1 MRSVVRD
8 TPRMEFPLIAPRP
21 PRLSTLTDGLLRVEA
36 SGVFSNNGPE
46 VQAFEREATA
56 QLFGGV
62 GDCLAVGNATLG
74 LMLAIRQA
82 VPARCGGAM
91 PRAGTLALMPALTFA
106 ATAQAALWAGL
117 TPLIGDIEPSRWI
130 SDPAQEEALLA
141 RHGDRVGVI
150 VPYATFG
157 TDLDLDRYAWLARR
171 YDVGVVVDAAASLGT
186 IDAVGR
192 GFGTGAPFAI
202 VYSMHATKTF
212 AVAEGGLIHCGDAD
226 RIASLRAMANFG
238 FDPSGSSGARS
249 ATLPGI
255 NAKLPE
261 VIALMARAKLT
272 EIDAVC
278 EARAAIDAAYR
289 AALPGFTMQAP
300 AAWRQATQFMPLLL
314 PPALVGHRAAIVTA
328 VAADGV
334 GVGHYF
340 SPHIGEQ
347 PLFRDVAVIEP
358 TPVADDVA
366 ARMLSLPITDAM
378 TPADATEI
386 AHRLVR
392 AIERVVDAEMAR
404 MLVPHGTEHAV
415 TQGAGDDVRTVVIGG
430 GPAGTAMLTAAS
442 KQNRLVPLIEA
453 GLAIVERGPRLG
465 AGALGGY
472 AIRSDTTAETFL
484 SAVKDNPHPELA
496 ALAQHPAAR
505 LMERYI
511 GELGAPL
518 ADTAPLLEATGERLG
533 TIVRAHGGSVLTGH
547 EAQEVRRT
555 ADGRWATR
563 VADGHGAART
573 ILSDRIVVATGG
585 YQTDEQ
591 VAAKRV
597 VGMPLG
603 VMAGRRL
610 MRSDIVLRQ
619 GGIAA
624 VQERLRACRAPR
636 IAIVGA
642 STSAIAAAVLLL
654 KSQPGFAFG
663 AGAITIVHRQPL
675 KPFYPTIAAAHAE
688 GFHDF
693 DENDICPVSGFVLRL
708 AGLRLESRELVLRML
723 SLGGRTPDPRVTTH
737 RITGDHD
744 AAARAIIEGADLVIG
759 ALGYRP
765 RCVPLIGVDGTPLSL
780 AHHVGR
786 PMVDRHCRLLD
797 ATDRPVPGAYGIG
810 LSAGFVPWG
819 RLGGEASFRGQ
830 ANGLWLWQNDVGQ
843 MIVDQLLEPE
853 ARAVAA

>member
-1 MRSVVRD
+1 
-8 TPRMEFPLIAPRP
+8 MEFPLIAPRP
-21 PRLSTLTDGLLRVEA
+21 PRLSTLTDGLRRVEA

-46 VQAFEREATA
+46 VQAFEREGTA

-117 TPLIGDIEPSRWI
+117 TPLIGDIEPSCWI

-278 EARAAIDAAYR
+278 EARTAIDAAYR

-300 AAWRQATQFMPLLL
+300 AARRQASQFMPLLL
-314 PPALVGHRAAIVTA
+314 PPALVGHRAAIVA
-328 VAADGV
+328 ALAADGV

-378 TPADATEI
+378 TPADAAEV

-392 AIERVVDAEMAR
+392 AIECVVDAEVVR
-404 MLVPHGTEHAV
+404 MLVTYGTEHAV
-415 TQGAGDDVRTVVIGG
+415 AQGAGDDVRTVVIGG

-547 EAQEVRRT
+547 AAQEVRRT
-555 ADGRWATR
+555 VDGRWATR
-563 VADGHGAART
+563 VADGQGAART

-597 VGMPLG
+597 AGMPLG

-624 VQERLRACRAPR
+624 VQDRLRACRAPR

-737 RITGDHD
+737 RITGDQD

-843 MIVDQLLEPE
+843 MIVDQVLEPE

>member
-1 MRSVVRD
+1 
-8 TPRMEFPLIAPRP
+8 MEFPLIAPRP

-46 VQAFEREATA
+46 VQAFEREAKA

-117 TPLIGDIEPSRWI
+117 TPLIGDIEPSCWI

-186 IDAVGR
+186 IDAAGR

-226 RIASLRAMANFG
+226 RIATLRAMANFG

-272 EIDAVC
+272 EIDALC
-278 EARAAIDAAYR
+278 EARTAIDAAYR

-300 AAWRQATQFMPLLL
+300 AARRQATQFMPLLL
-314 PPALVGHRAAIVTA
+314 PPALIGHRAAIVTA
-328 VAADGV
+328 LAADGV

-442 KQNRLVPLIEA
+442 KQNRLMPLIQA

-465 AGALGGY
+465 GGALGGY

-533 TIVRAHGGSVLTGH
+533 AIVRAHGGSVLTDH
-547 EAQEVRRT
+547 AAQEVRRT

-563 VADGHGAART
+563 VADGHGATRT

-597 VGMPLG
+597 AGMPLG

-737 RITGDHD
+737 RIAGDQD

-843 MIVDQLLEPE
+843 MIVDQVLEPE

>member
-1 MRSVVRD
+1 MK
-8 TPRMEFPLIAPRP
+8 FPLIAPRP

-56 QLFGGV
+56 QLFDGV
-62 GDCLAVGNATLG
+62 GECLAVGNATLG

-186 IDAVGR
+186 IDAAGR

-226 RIASLRAMANFG
+226 RIATLRAMANFG
-238 FDPSGSSGARS
+238 FAPSGSAATRS

-272 EIDAVC
+272 EIDTLC
-278 EARAAIDAAYR
+278 DARAAIDAAYR
-289 AALPGFTMQAP
+289 AALPAFAMQAP
-300 AAWRQATQFMPLLL
+300 AARRQATQFMPVLL
-314 PPALVGHRAAIVTA
+314 PPELTGHRAAIV
-328 VAADGV
+328 AALAAEGV
-334 GVGHYF
+334 GAGQYF

-358 TPVADDVA
+358 TPIADDVA

-392 AIERVVDAEMAR
+392 AIERVVDAEMVR
-404 MLVPHGTEHAV
+404 MLVSHGAEQTA

-442 KQNRLVPLIEA
+442 KQNRLVPLVEA

-533 TIVRAHGGSVLTGH
+533 AIVRAHGGSVLTGH

-563 VADGHGAART
+563 VADGQGAVRT

-597 VGMPLG
+597 AGMPLG

-663 AGAITIVHRQPL
+663 AAAITIVHRQPL

-737 RITGDHD
+737 RITGDGD
-744 AAARAIIEGADLVIG
+744 AAARAIIESADLVIG

-765 RCVPLIGVDGTPLSL
+765 RCVPLIGVDGAPLSL

>member
-1 MRSVVRD
+1 M
-8 TPRMEFPLIAPRP
+8 
-21 PRLSTLTDGLLRVEA
+21 
-36 SGVFSNNGPE
+36 
-46 VQAFEREATA
+46 
-56 QLFGGV
+56 
-62 GDCLAVGNATLG
+62 
-74 LMLAIRQA
+74 
-82 VPARCGGAM
+82 
-91 PRAGTLALMPALTFA
+91 
-106 ATAQAALWAGL
+106 
-117 TPLIGDIEPSRWI
+117 
-130 SDPAQEEALLA
+130 
-141 RHGDRVGVI
+141 
-150 VPYATFG
+150 
-157 TDLDLDRYAWLARR
+157 
-171 YDVGVVVDAAASLGT
+171 
-186 IDAVGR
+186 
-192 GFGTGAPFAI
+192 
-202 VYSMHATKTF
+202 
-212 AVAEGGLIHCGDAD
+212 
-226 RIASLRAMANFG
+226 
-238 FDPSGSSGARS
+238 
-249 ATLPGI
+249 
-255 NAKLPE
+255 
-261 VIALMARAKLT
+261 
-272 EIDAVC
+272 
-278 EARAAIDAAYR
+278 
-289 AALPGFTMQAP
+289 
-300 AAWRQATQFMPLLL
+300 
-314 PPALVGHRAAIVTA
+314 
-328 VAADGV
+328 
-334 GVGHYF
+334 
-340 SPHIGEQ
+340 
-347 PLFRDVAVIEP
+347 
-358 TPVADDVA
+358 
-366 ARMLSLPITDAM
+366 
-378 TPADATEI
+378 
-386 AHRLVR
+386 
-392 AIERVVDAEMAR
+392 
-404 MLVPHGTEHAV
+404 
-415 TQGAGDDVRTVVIGG
+415 
-430 GPAGTAMLTAAS
+430 
-442 KQNRLVPLIEA
+442 
-453 GLAIVERGPRLG
+453 
-465 AGALGGY
+465 
-472 AIRSDTTAETFL
+472 
-484 SAVKDNPHPELA
+484 KDNPHPELA

-547 EAQEVRRT
+547 AAQEVRRT

-563 VADGHGAART
+563 VADGQGATRT
-573 ILSDRIVVATGG
+573 IVSDRIVVATGG

-597 VGMPLG
+597 AGMPLG

-610 MRSDIVLRQ
+610 MRSDIVLRR

-624 VQERLRACRAPR
+624 VQEQLGACRAPR

-737 RITGDHD
+737 RITGDQD

-786 PMVDRHCRLLD
+786 SMVDRHCRLLD

>member
-1 MRSVVRD
+1 
-8 TPRMEFPLIAPRP
+8 MEFPLIAPRP

-117 TPLIGDIEPSRWI
+117 TPLLGDIEPSRWI
-130 SDPAQEEALLA
+130 ADPAQEEALLA

-171 YDVGVVVDAAASLGT
+171 CDVGVVVDAAASLGT
-186 IDAVGR
+186 IDAAGR

-272 EIDAVC
+272 EIDALC

-300 AAWRQATQFMPLLL
+300 AARRQATQFMPLLL
-314 PPALVGHRAAIVTA
+314 PPALVGHRAAIVA
-328 VAADGV
+328 ALAADGV
-334 GVGHYF
+334 GVGQYF

-442 KQNRLVPLIEA
+442 KQNRLVPLVEA

-547 EAQEVRRT
+547 AAQEVRRT

-563 VADGHGAART
+563 VADGHGAVRT

-675 KPFYPTIAAAHAE
+675 KPFYATIAAAHAE

>member
-1 MRSVVRD
+1 
-8 TPRMEFPLIAPRP
+8 MEFPLIAPRP
-21 PRLSTLTDGLLRVEA
+21 PRLSTLTDGLRRVEA

-117 TPLIGDIEPSRWI
+117 TPLIGDIEPSCWI

-202 VYSMHATKTF
+202 VNSMHATKTF

-278 EARAAIDAAYR
+278 EARTAIDAAYR

-300 AAWRQATQFMPLLL
+300 AARRQATQFMPLLL
-314 PPALVGHRAAIVTA
+314 PPALVGHRAAIVA
-328 VAADGV
+328 ALAADGV
-334 GVGHYF
+334 GVGQYF

-415 TQGAGDDVRTVVIGG
+415 AQGAEDDVRTMVIGG

-442 KQNRLVPLIEA
+442 KQNRLMPLIEA

-465 AGALGGY
+465 VGALGGY

-484 SAVKDNPHPELA
+484 SAVKDNPHPEIA

-533 TIVRAHGGSVLTGH
+533 AIVRAHGGSVLTGH

-563 VADGHGAART
+563 VADGHGATRT

-597 VGMPLG
+597 AGMPLG

-843 MIVDQLLEPE
+843 MIVDQVLEPE

>member
-1 MRSVVRD
+1 
-8 TPRMEFPLIAPRP
+8 MEFPLIAPRP

-117 TPLIGDIEPSRWI
+117 TPLIGDIELSCWI

-141 RHGDRVGVI
+141 RYGDRVGVI

-186 IDAVGR
+186 IDAAGR

-212 AVAEGGLIHCGDAD
+212 AVAEGGLIHCGDAE
-226 RIASLRAMANFG
+226 RIASLRVMANFG

-289 AALPGFTMQAP
+289 AALPGFTMQAS
-300 AAWRQATQFMPLLL
+300 AARRQATQFMPLLL
-314 PPALVGHRAAIVTA
+314 PPALIGHRAAIV
-328 VAADGV
+328 AALASDGV

-378 TPADATEI
+378 TPADATEV

-404 MLVPHGTEHAV
+404 MLAPHGTEHAV

-430 GPAGTAMLTAAS
+430 GPAGTALLTAAS
-442 KQNRLVPLIEA
+442 KQNRLVPLVEA

-533 TIVRAHGGSVLTGH
+533 AIVRAHGGSVLTGH

-563 VADGHGAART
+563 VADGQGATRT

-737 RITGDHD
+737 RITGDGD

-843 MIVDQLLEPE
+843 MIVDQVLEPE

>member
-1 MRSVVRD
+1 M
-8 TPRMEFPLIAPRP
+8 
-21 PRLSTLTDGLLRVEA
+21 
-36 SGVFSNNGPE
+36 
-46 VQAFEREATA
+46 
-56 QLFGGV
+56 
-62 GDCLAVGNATLG
+62 
-74 LMLAIRQA
+74 
-82 VPARCGGAM
+82 
-91 PRAGTLALMPALTFA
+91 
-106 ATAQAALWAGL
+106 
-117 TPLIGDIEPSRWI
+117 
-130 SDPAQEEALLA
+130 
-141 RHGDRVGVI
+141 
-150 VPYATFG
+150 
-157 TDLDLDRYAWLARR
+157 
-171 YDVGVVVDAAASLGT
+171 
-186 IDAVGR
+186 
-192 GFGTGAPFAI
+192 
-202 VYSMHATKTF
+202 
-212 AVAEGGLIHCGDAD
+212 
-226 RIASLRAMANFG
+226 
-238 FDPSGSSGARS
+238 
-249 ATLPGI
+249 
-255 NAKLPE
+255 
-261 VIALMARAKLT
+261 
-272 EIDAVC
+272 
-278 EARAAIDAAYR
+278 
-289 AALPGFTMQAP
+289 
-300 AAWRQATQFMPLLL
+300 
-314 PPALVGHRAAIVTA
+314 
-328 VAADGV
+328 
-334 GVGHYF
+334 
-340 SPHIGEQ
+340 
-347 PLFRDVAVIEP
+347 
-358 TPVADDVA
+358 
-366 ARMLSLPITDAM
+366 
-378 TPADATEI
+378 
-386 AHRLVR
+386 
-392 AIERVVDAEMAR
+392 
-404 MLVPHGTEHAV
+404 
-415 TQGAGDDVRTVVIGG
+415 IGG

-442 KQNRLVPLIEA
+442 KQNRLVPLVEA

-533 TIVRAHGGSVLTGH
+533 AIVRAHGGSVLTGH

-563 VADGHGAART
+563 VADGQGAVRT

-597 VGMPLG
+597 AGMPLG

-663 AGAITIVHRQPL
+663 AAAITIVHRQPL

-737 RITGDHD
+737 RITGDGD
-744 AAARAIIEGADLVIG
+744 AAARAIIESADLVIG

-765 RCVPLIGVDGTPLSL
+765 RCVPLIGVDGAPLSL

>member
-1 MRSVVRD
+1 
-8 TPRMEFPLIAPRP
+8 MEFPLIAPRP

-46 VQAFEREATA
+46 VQAFEREATV

-117 TPLIGDIEPSRWI
+117 TPLLGDIEPSYWI

-186 IDAVGR
+186 IDAAGR

-300 AAWRQATQFMPLLL
+300 AARRQATQFMPLLL
-314 PPALVGHRAAIVTA
+314 PPALIGHRAAIVA
-328 VAADGV
+328 ALAADGV

-358 TPVADDVA
+358 TPVADDIA

-415 TQGAGDDVRTVVIGG
+415 AQGAGDDVRTVVIGG

-442 KQNRLVPLIEA
+442 KQNRLVPLVEA

-484 SAVKDNPHPELA
+484 SAVKDNPHPDLA

-533 TIVRAHGGSVLTGH
+533 TIVRTHGGSVLTDH

-563 VADGHGAART
+563 VADGHGATRT

-597 VGMPLG
+597 AGMPLG

-737 RITGDHD
+737 HIAGDHD

-765 RCVPLIGVDGTPLSL
+765 RCVPLIGVDGMPLSL

>member
-1 MRSVVRD
+1 
-8 TPRMEFPLIAPRP
+8 MEYPLIAPNP
-21 PRLSTLTDGLLRVEA
+21 PRLSTLTEGLRRIEA

-46 VQAFEREATA
+46 VRAFEREIVERM
-56 QLFGGV
+56 FGGV
-62 GDCLAVGNATLG
+62 GTALAVGNATLG
-74 LMLAIRQA
+74 LMIAIRQA
-82 VPARCGGAM
+82 AGLHPK
-91 PRAGTLALMPALTFA
+91 PGTLALMPALTFA

-117 TPLIGDIEPSRWI
+117 TPLVCDIEPEGWTA
-130 SDPAQEEALLA
+130 DPAHEEALLA
-141 RHGDRVGVI
+141 RHGDRIGVI

-157 TDLDLDRYAWLARR
+157 TAIDLDRYAWLARR
-171 YDVGVVVDAAASLGT
+171 YGVGVVIDAAASLGT
-186 IDAVGR
+186 IDEAGR
-192 GFGTGAPFAI
+192 GFGSGAPFTI

-212 AVAEGGLIHCGDAD
+212 SVAEGGLVYSGDLALID
-226 RIASLRAMANFG
+226 QLRGMTNFG
-238 FDPSGSSGARS
+238 FEGGRS

-261 VIALMARAKLT
+261 VIALMARAKLA

-278 EARAAIDAAYR
+278 DHRAAIDAAYR
-289 AALPGFTMQAP
+289 AALTGFETQASRGR
-300 AAWRQATQFMPLLL
+300 RQATQFMPVLL
-314 PPALVGHRAAIVTA
+314 PPDLAPHRPEIIAAL
-328 VAADGV
+328 AADGV
-334 GVGHYF
+334 GVGQYF
-340 SPHIGEQ
+340 SPHLGEQ
-347 PLFRDVAVIEP
+347 PLFREHAMVEP
-358 TPVADDVA
+358 TPVADAVG

-378 TPADATEI
+378 TAADAPVV
-386 AHRLVR
+386 AARLVA
-392 AIERVVDAEMAR
+392 AIETVADGALARVGEMR
-404 MLVPHGTEHAV
+404 VR
-415 TQGAGDDVRTVVIGG
+415 DDLTTVVIGG

-442 KQNRLVPLIEA
+442 KQGKLAPLAEA
-453 GLAIVERGPRLG
+453 GLAIVERRARMG
-465 AGALGGY
+465 AGELGSY

-484 SAVKDNPHPELA
+484 SAVKNNPHPELA
-496 ALAQHPAAR
+496 ALEHHPAGQ
-505 LMERYI
+505 LMQRYVA
-511 GELGAPL
+511 ELGAPL
-518 ADTAPLLEATGERLG
+518 TDTAPLLSVTADRLRD
-533 TIVRAHGGSVLTGH
+533 IVLAHGGEVLTGH
-547 EAQEVRRT
+547 DAVSVQRT
-555 ADGRWATR
+555 ADGRWRTSVR
-563 VADGHGAART
+563 DGAGTPRT
-573 ILSDRIVVATGG
+573 LVSRNVVVATGG

-597 VGMPLG
+597 AGATLG
-603 VMAGRRL
+603 DLAGDRL
-610 MRSDIVLRQ
+610 MRSDTALRL
-619 GGIAA
+619 GGMEA
-624 VQERLRACRAPR
+624 VHDRLRGRPAPR
-636 IAIVGA
+636 VAIIGA

-654 KSQPGFAFG
+654 KNQPGFPFG
-663 AGAITIVHRQPL
+663 AGAITILHRQPL
-675 KPFYPTIAAAHAE
+675 KPFYPTIAAAHAD

-737 RITGDHD
+737 RIAGDHD

>member
-1 MRSVVRD
+1 
-8 TPRMEFPLIAPRP
+8 MEFPLIAPRP

-117 TPLIGDIEPSRWI
+117 TPLIGDIEPSCWI
-130 SDPAQEEALLA
+130 SDPTQEEALLA

-186 IDAVGR
+186 IDAAGR
-192 GFGTGAPFAI
+192 AFGTGAPFAI

-300 AAWRQATQFMPLLL
+300 AARRQATQFMPLVL
-314 PPALVGHRAAIVTA
+314 PPALVGHRAAIVA
-328 VAADGV
+328 ALAADGV
-334 GVGHYF
+334 GVGQYF

-415 TQGAGDDVRTVVIGG
+415 AQGAGDDVRTVVIGG

-442 KQNRLVPLIEA
+442 KQNRLVPLVEA
-453 GLAIVERGPRLG
+453 GLAIIERGPRLG

-563 VADGHGAART
+563 VADGHGAVRT

-675 KPFYPTIAAAHAE
+675 KPFYPTIAAAHAD

-843 MIVDQLLEPE
+843 MIVDQVLEPE

>member
-1 MRSVVRD
+1 
-8 TPRMEFPLIAPRP
+8 MEFPLIAPRP

-74 LMLAIRQA
+74 LMLAIQQA

-117 TPLIGDIEPSRWI
+117 TPLIGDIEPSCWI

-171 YDVGVVVDAAASLGT
+171 CDVGVVVDAAASLGT
-186 IDAVGR
+186 IDAAGR

-212 AVAEGGLIHCGDAD
+212 AVAEGGLIHCGDAE
-226 RIASLRAMANFG
+226 RIASLRVMANFG

-300 AAWRQATQFMPLLL
+300 AARRQATQFMPLLL
-314 PPALVGHRAAIVTA
+314 PPALVGHRAAIVA
-328 VAADGV
+328 ALAADGV

-415 TQGAGDDVRTVVIGG
+415 AQGAGDDVRTVVIGG

-442 KQNRLVPLIEA
+442 KQNRLVPLVEA

-547 EAQEVRRT
+547 AAQEVRRT

-563 VADGHGAART
+563 VADGHGATRT

-597 VGMPLG
+597 AGMPLG

-843 MIVDQLLEPE
+843 MIVDQVLEPE

>member
-1 MRSVVRD
+1 
-8 TPRMEFPLIAPRP
+8 MEFPLIAPRP

-106 ATAQAALWAGL
+106 ATPQAALWAGL
-117 TPLIGDIEPSRWI
+117 TPLIGDIEPSCWI

-186 IDAVGR
+186 IDAAGR

-300 AAWRQATQFMPLLL
+300 AARRQATQFMPLLL
-314 PPALVGHRAAIVTA
+314 PPALVGHRAAIVA
-328 VAADGV
+328 ALAADGV

-386 AHRLVR
+386 ADRLVR

-415 TQGAGDDVRTVVIGG
+415 AQWRRA
-430 GPAGTAMLTAAS
+430 
-442 KQNRLVPLIEA
+442 
-453 GLAIVERGPRLG
+453 RGM
-465 AGALGGY
+465 
-472 AIRSDTTAETFL
+472 T
-484 SAVKDNPHPELA
+484 
-496 ALAQHPAAR
+496 
-505 LMERYI
+505 
-511 GELGAPL
+511 
-518 ADTAPLLEATGERLG
+518 
-533 TIVRAHGGSVLTGH
+533 
-547 EAQEVRRT
+547 
-555 ADGRWATR
+555 
-563 VADGHGAART
+563 
-573 ILSDRIVVATGG
+573 
-585 YQTDEQ
+585 
-591 VAAKRV
+591 
-597 VGMPLG
+597 
-603 VMAGRRL
+603 
-610 MRSDIVLRQ
+610 
-619 GGIAA
+619 
-624 VQERLRACRAPR
+624 
-636 IAIVGA
+636 
-642 STSAIAAAVLLL
+642 
-654 KSQPGFAFG
+654 
-663 AGAITIVHRQPL
+663 
-675 KPFYPTIAAAHAE
+675 
-688 GFHDF
+688 
-693 DENDICPVSGFVLRL
+693 
-708 AGLRLESRELVLRML
+708 
-723 SLGGRTPDPRVTTH
+723 
-737 RITGDHD
+737 
-744 AAARAIIEGADLVIG
+744 
-759 ALGYRP
+759 
-765 RCVPLIGVDGTPLSL
+765 
-780 AHHVGR
+780 
-786 PMVDRHCRLLD
+786 
-797 ATDRPVPGAYGIG
+797 
-810 LSAGFVPWG
+810 
-819 RLGGEASFRGQ
+819 
-830 ANGLWLWQNDVGQ
+830 
-843 MIVDQLLEPE
+843 
-853 ARAVAA
+853 

>member
-1 MRSVVRD
+1 
-8 TPRMEFPLIAPRP
+8 MEFPLIAPRP
-21 PRLSTLTDGLLRVEA
+21 PRLSTLTDGLRRVEA

-62 GDCLAVGNATLG
+62 GGCLAVGNATLG

-117 TPLIGDIEPSRWI
+117 TPLIGDIEPSCWI

-238 FDPSGSSGARS
+238 FDPSGSGGARS

-272 EIDAVC
+272 EIDALC

-300 AAWRQATQFMPLLL
+300 AARRQATQFMPLLL
-314 PPALVGHRAAIVTA
+314 PPALIGHRAAIVA
-328 VAADGV
+328 ALAADGV

-347 PLFRDVAVIEP
+347 PLFCDVAVIEP

-415 TQGAGDDVRTVVIGG
+415 AQSAGDDVRTVVIGG

-465 AGALGGY
+465 GGALGGY

-533 TIVRAHGGSVLTGH
+533 AIVRAHGGSVLTGH

-563 VADGHGAART
+563 VADGHGVVRT

-597 VGMPLG
+597 AGMPLG

-737 RITGDHD
+737 HITGDHD

-765 RCVPLIGVDGTPLSL
+765 RCVPLIGVDGMPLSL

>member
-1 MRSVVRD
+1 
-8 TPRMEFPLIAPRP
+8 MEFPLIAPRP

-117 TPLIGDIEPSRWI
+117 TPLIGDIEPSCWI

-141 RHGDRVGVI
+141 RHGARVGVI

-171 YDVGVVVDAAASLGT
+171 CDVGVVVDAAASLGT
-186 IDAVGR
+186 IDAAGR

-272 EIDAVC
+272 EIDALC
-278 EARAAIDAAYR
+278 EARTAIDAAYR

-300 AAWRQATQFMPLLL
+300 AARRQATQFMPLLL
-314 PPALVGHRAAIVTA
+314 PPALVGHRAAIVA
-328 VAADGV
+328 ALAADGV

-442 KQNRLVPLIEA
+442 KQNRLVPLVEA

-533 TIVRAHGGSVLTGH
+533 AIVRAHGGSVLTGH

-563 VADGHGAART
+563 VADGHGATRT

-597 VGMPLG
+597 AGMPLG

-843 MIVDQLLEPE
+843 MIVDQVLEPE

>member
-1 MRSVVRD
+1 
-8 TPRMEFPLIAPRP
+8 MEFPLIAPRP
-21 PRLSTLTDGLLRVEA
+21 PRLSTLTDGLRRVEA

-46 VQAFEREATA
+46 VQAFECEATA

-106 ATAQAALWAGL
+106 ATPQAALWAGL
-117 TPLIGDIEPSRWI
+117 TPLIGDIEPSCWI

-141 RHGDRVGVI
+141 RHGARVGVI

-186 IDAVGR
+186 IDAAGR

-278 EARAAIDAAYR
+278 EARIAIDAAYR

-300 AAWRQATQFMPLLL
+300 AARRQASQFMPLLL
-314 PPALVGHRAAIVTA
+314 PPALVGHRAAIV
-328 VAADGV
+328 AALAAAGV

-453 GLAIVERGPRLG
+453 GLAIVERGPHLG

-533 TIVRAHGGSVLTGH
+533 SIVRAHGGSVLTGH
-547 EAQEVRRT
+547 AAQEVRRT

-563 VADGHGAART
+563 VADGHGAVRT

-597 VGMPLG
+597 AGMPLG

-723 SLGGRTPDPRVTTH
+723 SLGGRPPDPRVTTH

>member
-1 MRSVVRD
+1 
-8 TPRMEFPLIAPRP
+8 MEFPLIAPRP

-117 TPLIGDIEPSRWI
+117 TPLIGDIEPSCWI

-278 EARAAIDAAYR
+278 EARTAIDAAYR

-300 AAWRQATQFMPLLL
+300 AARRQATQFMPLLL
-314 PPALVGHRAAIVTA
+314 PPALIGHRAAIVA
-328 VAADGV
+328 ALAADGV

-340 SPHIGEQ
+340 SPHIAEQ
-347 PLFRDVAVIEP
+347 PLFRDAAVIEP
-358 TPVADDVA
+358 TPVADDIA

-496 ALAQHPAAR
+496 ALAQHPTAR

-533 TIVRAHGGSVLTGH
+533 SIVRAHGGSVLTGH
-547 EAQEVRRT
+547 AAQEVRRT

-563 VADGHGAART
+563 VADDHGATRT

-597 VGMPLG
+597 AGMPLG

-654 KSQPGFAFG
+654 KSQAGFAFG

-843 MIVDQLLEPE
+843 MIVDQVLEPE

>member
-1 MRSVVRD
+1 
-8 TPRMEFPLIAPRP
+8 MEFPLIAPRP
-21 PRLSTLTDGLLRVEA
+21 PRLSTLTDGLRRVEA

-74 LMLAIRQA
+74 LMLAIRQG

-117 TPLIGDIEPSRWI
+117 TPLIGDIEPSCWI

-186 IDAVGR
+186 IDAAGR

-226 RIASLRAMANFG
+226 RIATLRAMANFG

-255 NAKLPE
+255 NTKLPE

-278 EARAAIDAAYR
+278 EARTAIDAAYR

-300 AAWRQATQFMPLLL
+300 AARRQASQFMPLLL
-314 PPALVGHRAAIVTA
+314 PPALIGHRAAIVA
-328 VAADGV
+328 ALAADGV

-442 KQNRLVPLIEA
+442 KQNRLVPLVEA

-496 ALAQHPAAR
+496 ALAQHTAAR

-533 TIVRAHGGSVLTGH
+533 AIVRAHGGSVLTGH

-563 VADGHGAART
+563 VADGHGAERT

-597 VGMPLG
+597 AGMPLG

-624 VQERLRACRAPR
+624 VQEWLRACRAPR

-737 RITGDHD
+737 RITGDQD